1 MIHKKKL
8 ASKIFP
14 GYSRLLDEVNNNAK
28 VSKWI
33 QEHQSN
39 TPIFQSKLDLYK
51 HVNGTA
57 CNSSAIDYFEFGV
70 YRGDSIRNWAS
81 INSHPDS
88 RFFGFDSFE
97 GLPETWNEVNKAGAF
112 DVGGQIPIIDDP
124 RVQFVKGWFQ
134 KTLRQAISHYTPRSR
149 MVIHN
154 DSDLYSSTIF
164 VLTVL
169 DPLIVPGTVLIFD
182 EFSSPLHEFRAFHDY
197 TNAFM
202 KSFEV
207 VGMTADYASQVAF
220 RFTG

>member
-8 ASKIFP
+8 ASRIFP
-14 GYSRLLDEVNNNAK
+14 IYSKLLEEVNNNAK
-28 VSKWI
+28 VRKWI
-33 QEHQSN
+33 REHKKD
-39 TPIFQSKLDLYK
+39 TPIFQSKLDLYN
-51 HVNGTA
+51 HVNATV

-97 GLPETWNEVNKAGAF
+97 GLPETWNEENKAGTF
-112 DVGGQIPIIDDP
+112 DVGGRIPEIADP
-124 RVQFVKGWFQ
+124 RVQFIKGWFQ
-134 KTLRQAISHYTPRSR
+134 KTLRQEISRYTPLSR

-197 TNAFM
+197 TNSYM
-202 KSFEV
+202 RNFELL
-207 VGMTADYASQVAF
+207 GMTADYASQVAF